1 MNTVIPNVES
11 AAADVC
17 VTSILLRKA
26 SKRVVKAREKL
37 AAAQSADV
45 PNLVFLS
52 LLEKELD
59 EAETAELAAEECWES
74 SMSVLEEAEANEEA
88 A

>member
-1 MNTVIPNVES
+1 MNTIIPDVDA

-17 VTSILLRKA
+17 AASVLLRKA

-37 AAAQSADV
+37 TTARSNET
-45 PNLVFLS
+45 PNPIFLS
-52 LLEKELD
+52 LLEKDLD
-59 EAETAELAAEECWES
+59 EAETAELAAEESWEQS
-74 SMSVLEEAEANEEA
+74 IFILEESEANEEA